1 MCTVLLFSQLC
12 DHYCFSLTDFSD
24 DGEIARNSDELT
36 LLNGCSD
43 MLESTIILLR
53 ERLRQ
58 FNLSCVSN
66 VLLTLQL
73 LHPPNLTRVSTINL
87 LLQFQSYA
95 NNSPSLTDDSITELI
110 HLHDCFYEQVIDT
123 SLKPFPET

>member
-1 MCTVLLFSQLC
+1 M
-12 DHYCFSLTDFSD
+12 
-24 DGEIARNSDELT
+24 EIARNADELT
-36 LLNGCSD
+36 LLNRCSD

-87 LLQFQSYA
+87 LLQFQNYA
-95 NNSPSLTDDSITELI
+95 NKSPSLTDDSITELI
-110 HLHDCFYEQVIDT
+110 NLHDCFYEQVTDT
-123 SLKPFPET
+123 LLKPFLET